1 VSLFLIGVWKESS
14 PAKMF
19 VSGLELVVV
28 IFAVVISYLIE
39 ELPFLIFSK
48 GLARTKT
55 SRDREK
61 KSLETKHSDK
71 NLFIKHTTYFSWSLF
86 VKQR

>member
-55 SRDREK
+55 
-61 KSLETKHSDK
+61 
-71 NLFIKHTTYFSWSLF
+71 
-86 VKQR
+86 